1 MRIPLLLLSASA
13 ILIGCSGATPKE
25 PFPNRWSDVRLSPV
39 LEAQEHRDTKALC
52 SLLED
57 PEVVVREAAALAFA
71 SVQDSVS
78 IPCLLKA
85 LGDDVAVV
93 RATAAFSLGFIANR
107 NALEEMARRALE
119 EKDSTVQRALFTA
132 SFLATQRSGQLKDPK
147 EIINYLVHSSGHERI
162 RAADALRRLPDSSL
176 QRISAD
182 YLALFDS
189 INPSE
194 TEAILTL
201 ALSKIGGTDAVSL
214 ARQYAQEEMPNAL
227 RVNALRALTTFIE
240 PQDGDLFVSAA
251 REGAVGTVAIEGLH
265 LLPSLDHDQAMAVRK
280 AAVDPLLATQA
291 LSLALWA
298 GEKDSDSLTALLHH
312 TAMSDPSPYVRAA
325 AILANPS
332 QFGVI
337 TLTEALDLLV
347 DPSIHPAVRQAAFTS
362 ASKDQAAEHMRQ
374 FQQMIRPDEDRRW
387 RDLRSPLH
395 EAFHSGDAG
404 LICASLEQLLET
416 GGDPDSLFITP
427 ELERTLRDTLRPLA
441 DLEALRLLDKIIA
454 MRTGS
459 QTSTPAPV
467 RFNHP
472 VDPVKLRALKQGQRY
487 RIVTVKGEIIIATDV
502 DDCPG
507 SSVVFDSL
515 VVASYY
521 NGKSFHRMVPGF
533 VVQGG
538 CPRGD
543 GYGGMPWTLRT
554 EIGSKLFTAGSVG
567 LASAGRDTESCQF
580 FITHSATP
588 HLDGRYTR
596 FGEVVSGMDVVWRLQ
611 VGDAMERVERIE

>member
-1 MRIPLLLLSASA
+1 MRIPLLLISATA
-13 ILIGCSGATPKE
+13 ILIGCSGTTPKE
-25 PFPNRWSDVRLSPV
+25 PLTNRWSDAQLSAI
-39 LEAQEHRDTKALC
+39 LEAQEHRDGKALC
-52 SLLED
+52 LLLED

-85 LGDDVAVV
+85 LGDDVAEV
-93 RATAAFSLGFIANR
+93 RATAAFVLGFIANGS
-107 NALEEMARRALE
+107 ALEEMARRALQ

-132 SFLATQRSGQLKDPK
+132 SFLATQRSGQLKDPRA
-147 EIINYLVHSSGHERI
+147 IINYLENSSGHECV
-162 RAADALRRLPDSSL
+162 RAADALRRLPDSTL
-176 QRISAD
+176 QGISAD

-189 INPSE
+189 IDPGE
-194 TEAILTL
+194 TEAILVL
-201 ALSKIGGTDAVSL
+201 ALSKIGGTNAVSL
-214 ARQYAQEEMPNAL
+214 ARRYAQPEMPNIL
-227 RVNALRALTTFIE
+227 RVNALRALATFNE
-240 PQDGDLFVSAA
+240 PQDVDLFVSAA

-265 LLPSLDHDQAMAVRK
+265 LLRALDHDQAMAVRK
-280 AAVDPLLATQA
+280 AAADPLLATQA
-291 LSLALWA
+291 LSLALWS
-298 GEKDSDSLTALLHH
+298 GEKDHDSLTALLHN
-312 TAMSDPSPYVRAA
+312 TAMGDPSPYVRAA
-325 AILANPS
+325 AILAYPS

-337 TLTEALDLLV
+337 TYTEALDLMSDTNV
-347 DPSIHPAVRQAAFTS
+347 HPAIRQAAFTS
-362 ASKDQAAEHMRQ
+362 ASKDQVAEHMRQ
-374 FQQMIRPDEDRRW
+374 YQQMIRPDEHLRW
-387 RDLRSPLH
+387 RDTRSPMH

-404 LICASLEQLLET
+404 LICASLEQLMET
-416 GGDPDSLFITP
+416 GGDPDSLFLTP

-441 DLEALRLLDKIIA
+441 DLEALRLMDKIIA
-454 MRTGS
+454 MRTGFPEV
-459 QTSTPAPV
+459 TPAPV

-472 VDPVKLRALKQGQRY
+472 IDPVKLRALKQGQRY
-487 RIVTVKGEIIIATDV
+487 RITTGKGEMIIATDV
-502 DDCPG
+502 NECPG
-507 SSVVFDSL
+507 SSLAFDSL
-515 VVASYY
+515 VVAGYY

-554 EIGSKLFTAGSVG
+554 EIGRKLFTAGSVG

-611 VGDAMERVERIE
+611 VGDAMERVERVE